1 MKSLKSKQNIAI
13 LMLTGIICL
22 IIVGYALLTA
32 YNTKISRSSAVQSS
46 SSSVSQSSASS
57 FYETL
62 TLASSYSYNHLDFDN
77 PFNNSKFSAVANGGT
92 KERTIESTGTN
103 SSSEQ
108 YLVGSECYIYT
119 KLQIVGFEAPPLS
132 DDTDLNNILGTD
144 FKVTFFIDGNE
155 ITGSNI
161 TGDEGTACWDRFCYW
176 YSSKTEHTAKCT
188 LESDG
193 TFYVAVRTMLDR
205 CGAGVGNH
213 TIRVEYNGQTLDTFI
228 ITVKNYTDLTFNSDI
243 IGNTSGTFF
252 TGVYA
257 SSIWGYENG
266 FTFTPTYNHPGKETY
281 DVIVDDYA
289 EVSLGDTITPELIQQ
304 HDFDTTNNA
313 GEHYSSLNTSYDLKV
328 VLLYPEYNYSY
339 AESDLVRLDGNG
351 WYFCNKDDTITMPEY
366 SDRTNYTMYCKFNE
380 QSHTIPTDSSCLTE
394 DGHYVVKEIFFN
406 EWTPKG
412 QFWIVR
418 YHYYK
423 VQTAS
428 VDTVTTDKQ
437 QENGLDLSK
446 LNKLDNDDLSG
457 FIGGFDYI
465 YVENAK
471 VYTYVALTVKAG
483 DESKLEKQL
492 GNVTAKFTIKDENGN
507 TLVDENNGIKCEV
520 FDDDYTSYQDTT
532 NVLKEDDGT
541 YTVLLSL
548 GWVTPEVDDD
558 SMTVNVTIELDGD
571 LSGIDNP
578 YKDIPLKIT
587 IYDTDFIDE
596 YKNIEEKCGVELSD
610 STLFDFENATK
621 EIFNDFGV
629 GSVSMVN
636 NFESSKT
643 GQVLYDD
650 DYTNKTYIKNKN
662 DISGSNWTFFW
673 TDSNDS
679 EMYIDANDK
688 RTLIEVDKYTNKILP
703 GDEVLSY
710 LGSIN
715 THRLTHPERYTCDR
729 KVIILYP
736 EYDYNMAFGDF
747 VVVDKEIEQE
757 VGKLYTF
764 KMYSTQNITLSSSK
778 YYHTIPLWWNES
790 EYTIIEIVFNDWT
803 PIGQTHWIETV
814 TYTNV
819 DKDGSIL
826 DDWYITRNVE

>member
-1 MKSLKSKQNIAI
+1 
-13 LMLTGIICL
+13 MLTGIICL

-77 PFNNSKFSAVANGGT
+77 PFNNSKFSAVANG
-92 KERTIESTGTN
+92 RTIESTGTN

-108 YLVGSECYIYT
+108 YLVDSECYIYT
-119 KLQIVGFEAPPLS
+119 QLKIVGFEAPPLS
-132 DDTDLNNILGTD
+132 NDSDLNNILGTD

-161 TGDEGTACWDRFCYW
+161 TGDGLSCWDRFCNW
-176 YSSKTEHTAKCT
+176 YSPDTEHTAKCT

-257 SSIWGYENG
+257 SRIWGYEDG
-266 FTFTPTYNHPGKETY
+266 FTFTSTYNHPGKKTY

-289 EVSLGDTITPELIQQ
+289 EVSLGDIITPELIQQ
-304 HDFDTTNNA
+304 HDFDTKNNA

-339 AESDLVRLDGNG
+339 AEGDLVRLDGN
-351 WYFCNKDDTITMPEY
+351 WHSCNKDDTITMPEY
-366 SDRTNYTMYCKFNE
+366 SDKTNYYTRYCKFNE

-394 DGHYVVKEIFFN
+394 DGYYVVKEIFFN

-418 YHYYK
+418 EHKYK
-423 VQTAS
+423 VETAS
-428 VDTVTTDKQ
+428 VDTVTTDE

-446 LNKLDNDDLSG
+446 LNELDNDDLNG

-483 DESKLEKQL
+483 DESKLENQL
-492 GNVTAKFTIKDENGN
+492 GDNVTAKFTIKDENGN

-520 FDDDYTSYQDTT
+520 FDDYYTSYQDTT

-558 SMTVNVTIELDGD
+558 SMTVNVTIELDGN

-578 YKDIPLKIT
+578 YKDNPLEIT

-643 GQVLYDD
+643 GQVLYGNDGD
-650 DYTNKTYIKNKN
+650 GYKNKTVILSENVLNGSSYWNYWTWTVKGRE
-662 DISGSNWTFFW
+662 ISLEKYDGEHKLIPRYESNAS
-673 TDSNDS
+673 D
-679 EMYIDANDK
+679 DK
-688 RTLIEVDKYTNKILP
+688 LLP
-703 GDEVLSY
+703 GDKVHLHIPDVKVTEL
-710 LGSIN
+710 I
-715 THRLTHPERYTCDR
+715 CDR
-729 KVIILYP
+729 KVIVLYP
-736 EYDYNMAFGDF
+736 EYDYNMAFGNLLEA
-747 VVVDKEIEQE
+747 DKTASSNSE
-757 VGKLYTF
+757 YTL
-764 KMYSTQNITLSSSK
+764 KMSSTPNSTFETTYDK
-778 YYHTIPLWWNES
+778 NNYHTIPLWWNES
-790 EYTIIEIVFNDWT
+790 EYTIIKIVFNDWS